1 MDYVVIFCTAP
12 PAQAPALARAL
23 LDQRLIACATI
34 VSGRSL
40 FCWQGAVEEEE
51 EALLVIK
58 SRADCWD
65 SIREAL
71 CRLHPY
77 DTPEIIALPVVQG
90 LPAYL
95 AWIDEVVADGQ

>member
-1 MDYVVIFCTAP
+1 MDHVVIFCTAP
-12 PAQAPALARAL
+12 PDQAPALARAL

-40 FCWQGAVEEEE
+40 FRWQGAVEEEE

-58 SRADCWD
+58 SRADRWD
-65 SIREAL
+65 NIRETI
-71 CRLHPY
+71 CHLHPY
-77 DTPEIIALPVVQG
+77 DTPEIIALPVVDG

-95 AWIDEVVADGQ
+95 AWIDEVVADGR